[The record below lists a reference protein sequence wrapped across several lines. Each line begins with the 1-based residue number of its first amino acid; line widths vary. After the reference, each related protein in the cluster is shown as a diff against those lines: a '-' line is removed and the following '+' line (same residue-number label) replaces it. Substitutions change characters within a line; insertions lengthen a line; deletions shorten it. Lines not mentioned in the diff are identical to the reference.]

1 MVVISKKMVKVGKF
15 LSVFTLSGLLIG
27 GPLVDSAAIGNR
39 IAFAEENKDKD
50 KEKDKDKDK
59 DKDKSK
65 DKDKDKDSTTEK
77 AGASEGSSGGKEDSI
92 DRIKNYLK
100 LAAAKQGGD
109 GGKAKGMTALEI
121 KTAGF
126 FMSNFYTPYVTKVGS
141 DSSLSKDDIVTALK
155 DGAGI
160 SESFAKDLGGKISAT
175 MKQAEGLR
183 LVVSQDGGKTWR
195 AVGDATYYD
204 VLAGMTGMMMSQD
217 ARVIAGASFYANSG
231 DKYGF
236 SWYKRL
242 GLDLSK
248 DKTGVDGLDAQDMN
262 ADTTRGKFKEYSEK
276 KQFYMGL
283 STADGNSIERRQV
296 IMDWNPLVQYGGEAT
311 PTQALFY
318 RNLQKINPKNT
329 VGASVLSM
337 VRDWS
342 DGNDAYKGIATSD
355 KPVTDFKEKGKHS
368 DFEFL
373 YKSSMFSWRML
384 EDAFGNVLMQTGGHE
399 NEATYVVMPASQ
411 NPFMFAKKGE
421 GTSSPSSDSDDKD
434 KKDEDK
440 KKNTSSGG
448 SSGGGGAQVDGATSY
463 NPNGPNIAERSR
475 TKKEKEGGTAEN
487 KKDKKDKDK
496 EKDKDKDKDSESSD
510 DAKDSNG
517 GVSAGEYDQ
526 WLNNILNDEVNG
538 AGKNLPINNLNTLA
552 LINEG
557 GFINWTDTFNYG
569 SGLDDLHKN
578 LSVITGTT
586 RKDWDEGNGQDWG
599 TTSWDMLLSQ
609 YSAKNLGKSNDGKAS
624 EGMKKLNITSGGDYL
639 SYGKSPGGDVDLG
652 RSDFSDLQ
660 DSWGAKAGSDD
671 ASPFM
676 GDNAWAKSGVIHE
689 ITAFDNFDLNKAA
702 EGYGDPGSVIKTS
715 YIFKEG
721 GTEVAMNDKD
731 TGKLSGG
738 FWQGVGTAGKIANSF
753 KTSAGSTN
761 YAANFF
767 VTYLIVTAK
776 PTDDEVKFV
785 INFSNT
791 PDLDTNAG
799 EDGDGNANDAI
810 LKNMAYYMLNPT
822 LGREYK
828 QRWSKTFLNSILLQ
842 SHQDM
847 VGSNNS
853 NVNSGRT
860 RYLEM
865 SGFATVPNLDEVS
878 FTAYLYENFTTWGVF
893 LIGFALI
900 VLVIFVAIGQ
910 VTFTSAVMSLLMFGV
925 MLYVPPKLLNTAIN
939 TTNTI
944 SNSFYKDKFMFWA
957 LYSHQN
963 YVDSVSDLKES
974 GDAGDTGTY
983 NKILNIIQGGD
994 GENDNTKRGGLY
1006 EWQTQL
1012 GASVKI
1018 RWMSPKKDGYIEQA
1032 LRDTE
1037 SKTEEKMS
1045 DGMGALTESLLGK
1058 SISKEEFLED
1068 VDAAYLYRGYTDI
1081 ADYSRFYYGNIMGD
1095 NYSGNGSVNHTIGSW
1110 ESALSKIFPV
1120 TEGDNRRDRV
1130 SIMDYLQGTEQGSLY
1145 ERKKLGF
1152 INDRGKGIEAGA
1164 DNLSKLKRIYAP
1176 ISSDTVSK
1184 MSNFDVNKVRVGD
1197 EVGLDKNYF
1206 MATIR
1211 DFNNHSKA
1219 FNEILAD
1226 LNKDHG
1232 GQTLESGDAVSLSTF
1247 AIFTES
1253 PFYYFSWS
1261 LYDNGLKTEDGSSGE
1276 FKKMMLENNDAFF
1289 YNYEIEAGKSGY
1301 GSMKDFLD
1309 LGSMFRVTIPY
1320 LKEANKP
1327 LLAWSNKFGTKPYK
1341 GYSAKA
1347 ESLKAIEEKS
1357 SEEFYKTWFNVSLDN
1372 LFRTYSPWV
1381 DVMQDLDIAGK
1392 EEIEY
1397 GGQKEVVEEPLNP
1410 ASYHIRPMVFSRS
1423 EMDFY
1428 GLKEADLTRVEK
1440 AIIKTLDDTRRDW
1453 LQLMNYTQL
1462 DDTVLNTSASMIA
1475 TFNFNK
1481 NFSQTSWWQKNYVM
1495 EPQGFD
1501 LRQFSYDGYLR
1512 LILQNAS
1519 GESIFYNK
1527 DLKSDIYEI
1536 IAERGGTGTA
1546 LILWVQSFVAVY
1558 VIPTLR
1564 MLMLVLLPIG
1574 ILLSV
1579 IASFVRRDNG
1589 YAKMLAR
1596 DILMPFFAFLG
1607 ITLLMAF
1614 VISKMMGDAGN
1625 SLVVDTGAGSINFKD
1640 PSTTLM
1646 MLLVFCLAVA
1656 YGYYLAVRRVL
1667 TSVFR
1672 NAKLISIPVKGV
1684 VEKITVNTVGGAV
1697 QKISDAVDSEAAR
1710 ARSSEVP
1717 RDRRA
1722 GNMST
1727 DELSNLNM
1735 EGASRNRF
1743 GFTKLSKRADGRH
1756 GGSSTE
1762 SLAKEVNSILEE
1774 DDGVGRKKK
1783 GVTFEDLVKE
1793 EESKRVAKE
1802 VSEILKEEP
1811 KKDELKPEKDVK
1823 KDKDKDK

>member
-1 MVVISKKMVKVGKF
+1 MVVKSKRMVKVGKF

-50 KEKDKDKDK
+50 KEKEKDKDK
-59 DKDKSK
+59 DKNK
-65 DKDKDKDSTTEK
+65 DKDKDKDSKTATTET
-77 AGASEGSSGGKEDSI
+77 ASSSSGGKEDSL

-100 LAAAKQGGD
+100 LAAAKQSGD
-109 GGKAKGMTALEI
+109 GAKASSMTPLEV

-160 SESFAKDLGGKISAT
+160 SESFAKDLGGKISSA

-195 AVGDATYYD
+195 AVGDATYFD
-204 VLAGMTGMMMSQD
+204 VLTGMTGMMMSQD
-217 ARVIAGASFYANSG
+217 PRVIAGSSFYANSG
-231 DKYGF
+231 DKYGYT
-236 SWYKRL
+236 WYKRL

-248 DKTGVDGLDAQDMN
+248 DKTGVDGLDAENMDAN
-262 ADTTRGKFKEYSEK
+262 TTRSKFKEYAEK
-276 KQFYMGL
+276 KQFFMGL
-283 STADGNSIERRQV
+283 STADGNAIERRQV
-296 IMDWNPLVQYGGEAT
+296 IMDWNPLVQYGGEGT

-329 VGASVLSM
+329 VGASVLAM

-342 DGNDAYKGIATSD
+342 DGNDAYKGIATSE
-355 KPVTDFKEKGKHS
+355 KPITDFKEKGKHN

-421 GTSSPSSDSDDKD
+421 GVSSPSSDSSDD

-440 KKNTSSGG
+440 KKSSSSGGGSSSGG
-448 SSGGGGAQVDGATSY
+448 SSVSGADSY

-475 TKKEKEGGTAEN
+475 TKKGEEGSAENEKE
-487 KKDKKDKDK
+487 KKD
-496 EKDKDKDKDSESSD
+496 KDKDKDKDSNSSSD
-510 DAKDSNG
+510 DAKDKNG

-538 AGKNLPINNLNTLA
+538 AGKNLPVNNLNTLA

-557 GFINWTDTFNYG
+557 GFINWAGDNFSYG

-578 LSVITGTT
+578 LTVITGTT
-586 RKDWDEGNGQDWG
+586 RKDWDEENGRDWG

-609 YSAKNLGKSNDGKAS
+609 FSAKALGKTNEGKAS
-624 EGMKKLNITSGGDYL
+624 AGLKKLNITSGGDYL

-652 RSDFSDLQ
+652 RDEFSDLQ
-660 DSWGAKAGSDD
+660 DSWGAKAGSND
-671 ASPFM
+671 ASPYM
-676 GDNAWAKSGVIHE
+676 GDNAWAKTGVIHE

-721 GTEVAMNDKD
+721 GTEVAMKDKD

-761 YAANFF
+761 YAANMF

-776 PTDDEVKFV
+776 PTDNEVKFV

-799 EDGDGNANDAI
+799 EDGDGSANDAI

-853 NVNSGRT
+853 NVNAGRT
-860 RYLEM
+860 RYLEF

-878 FTAYLYENFTTWGVF
+878 FTAYLYNNFATWGVF

-900 VLVIFVAIGQ
+900 VLVVFVAIGQ
-910 VTFTSAVMSLLMFGV
+910 VTFMNAFISLLLFGV
-925 MLYVPPKLLNTAIN
+925 MLYVPPKILNTAIN

-963 YVDSVSDLKES
+963 YVDSVSKLKEA

-983 NKILNIIQGGD
+983 NQILNIIQGGD
-994 GENDNTKRGGLY
+994 GENENTKRGGLY

-1012 GASVKI
+1012 GASVKL
-1018 RWMSPKKDGYIEQA
+1018 RWMSPKKDGYVEQV

-1037 SKTEEKMS
+1037 SKTDKKMS
-1045 DGMGALTESLLGK
+1045 DGMGALTESLIGK
-1058 SISKEEFLED
+1058 SVSKEEFLED
-1068 VDAAYLYRGYTDI
+1068 VDAAYLFRGYTDI

-1095 NYSGNGSVNHTIGSW
+1095 NYSGNGDVNHTIGSW

-1130 SIMDYLQGTEQGSLY
+1130 SIMDYLQGSEQGSLY

-1164 DNLSKLKRIYAP
+1164 DNFSKLKRIYAP
-1176 ISSDTVSK
+1176 ISSDTISK

-1219 FNEILAD
+1219 FNEILSD

-1232 GQTLESGDAVSLSTF
+1232 GQSLESGDAVSLSVF
-1247 AIFTES
+1247 GIFTES
-1253 PFYYFSWS
+1253 PFYYFSWN

-1289 YNYEIEAGKSGY
+1289 YNYEMEAGKSGY

-1327 LLAWSNKFGTKPYK
+1327 LLAWSNKFGTSPYK
-1341 GYSAKA
+1341 GYPAKA
-1347 ESLKAIEEKS
+1347 EALKSIEDKS

-1381 DVMQDLDIAGK
+1381 DMLEDLAIAEK

-1397 GGQKEVVEEPLNP
+1397 GGQREVVEEPLNP

-1423 EMDFY
+1423 EMDYY

-1462 DDTVLNTSASMIA
+1462 DDSVLNTAASMIA

-1564 MLMLVLLPIG
+1564 LLMLVLMPIG

-1579 IASFVRRDNG
+1579 IASFIRRDNG
-1589 YAKMLAR
+1589 YAKMLVK
-1596 DILMPFFAFLG
+1596 DVLMPFFTFLG

-1614 VISKMMGDAGN
+1614 VVSKMMGDAGN
-1625 SLVVDTGAGSINFKD
+1625 SLVVNTGTGSLNFKD

-1656 YGYYLAVRRVL
+1656 YGYYLTVRKVI
-1667 TSVFR
+1667 TSVFK
-1672 NAKLISIPVKGV
+1672 NAKMISIPVKGAI
-1684 VEKITVNTVGGAV
+1684 EKVTVNAVGGIT
-1697 QKISDAVDSEAAR
+1697 QKVADAVDSEAAK
-1710 ARSSEVP
+1710 ARGSEVP
-1717 RDRRA
+1717 RDRRS
-1722 GNMST
+1722 NNLSP

-1735 EGASRNRF
+1735 EGATRNRF
-1743 GFTKLSKRADGRH
+1743 GFNKMSKRAGGQH
-1756 GGSSTE
+1756 GGASTE
-1762 SLAKEVNSILEE
+1762 SLAQEVNRILEE
-1774 DDGVGRKKK
+1774 DNGEEKGRKKK

-1793 EESKRVAKE
+1793 EESKRVEKE
-1802 VSEILKEEP
+1802 VLDVLEEDTP
-1811 KKDELKPEKDVK
+1811 KKHKPEKDL
-1823 KDKDKDK
+1823 DKDKYKDK